1 MKQKLDHVPE
11 RVTTITISN
20 SQQFYEI
27 QIPLSTGDN
36 DGMASSANTNADGT
50 HDASS
55 SIHEPVVPR
64 HHQNKTI
71 PKKFQQKGAQCSS
84 AATPKR
90 RTPHTSQHED
100 LLSSPTRCS
109 PMLAASQDNNDD
121 VSSGLLLYQSPI
133 Y

>member
-20 SQQFYEI
+20 SQQFFEI
-27 QIPLSTGDN
+27 QIPCSAGDN
-36 DGMASSANTNADGT
+36 GGMASSANTNADGT
-50 HDASS
+50 NDASG
-55 SIHEPVVPR
+55 SIHELAVPR
-64 HHQNKTI
+64 HNQKKTT

-84 AATPKR
+84 AATPER

-100 LLSSPTRCS
+100 LISGPTRCS
-109 PMLAASQDNNDD
+109 PMLAASQDDDDD